1 MSQQWIHGLRK
12 LLDACAVFFFFS
24 TRRRTGEVCT
34 VDCGTWNLDI
44 TLRTP
49 CIWHFLFTVWVCS
62 SWRNAWFNT
71 PPGGEGSDAC
81 AHGGDMSSRAS
92 QWPFPQPATK
102 ATTRWRLVQSTT
114 AVRAQTTDR
123 ERREVEERDLH
134 DAPRRQKP
142 PPPGTRPAPW
152 LRCGRRRVRA
162 ALRQRLRACSR
173 YHSAEAWERTGG
185 SAERC
190 FSGEQNVDI
199 PVHGGGRFQIPLGGL
214 QGSRPGQGSIV
225 HAMPALAV
233 EYISPAQAV
242 SRSPAPVIEYF
253 SLAPAVFQ
261 APAPMVE
268 FVAPAPAVVCSPA
281 PACSRQLWNLLHPR

>member
-1 MSQQWIHGLRK
+1 MHSRLSHLEFGHYVTNPLH
-12 LLDACAVFFFFS
+12 LAVPVHCLGVLFLAQCLVQHAAW
-24 TRRRTGEVCT
+24 RRRQRR
-34 VDCGTWNLDI
+34 
-44 TLRTP
+44 LR
-49 CIWHFLFTVWVCS
+49 
-62 SWRNAWFNT
+62 SWWRHEQQSVAMAL
-71 PPGGEGSDAC
+71 SAA
-81 AHGGDMSSRAS
+81 AH
-92 QWPFPQPATK
+92 
-102 ATTRWRLVQSTT
+102 QSYDKV
-114 AVRAQTTDR
+114 AAGAKYDGLRAQTTDR

-152 LRCGRRRVRA
+152 LRCGRRRVRV

-173 YHSAEAWERTGG
+173 CHSAEAWERTGG

-233 EYISPAQAV
+233 EYISPAQTV

-261 APAPMVE
+261 APACCNRTSSGL
-268 FVAPAPAVVCSPA
+268 F
-281 PACSRQLWNLLHPR
+281 ACASVQWFYRQLWNLLHPR